1 MFNLS
6 IVTCVAA
13 KGFPDIS
20 DFIRLSSFPI
30 KTAVTTVDKYTQ
42 SWLSWILPPRMKLN
56 FKFFFLFL
64 SGGRRFCNF
73 VSIGGKFLN
82 FLSEDAARGELNRK
96 LAAHWIFSKLVWINP
111 S

>member
-1 MFNLS
+1 MAFMDF
-6 IVTCVAA
+6 AA
-13 KGFPDIS
+13 KDETQLQVLFP
-20 DFIRLSSFPI
+20 FP
-30 KTAVTTVDKYTQ
+30 
-42 SWLSWILPPRMKLN
+42 L
-56 FKFFFLFL
+56 
-64 SGGRRFCNF
+64 GEGRRFCNF